1 MLVEV
6 AVGENLKEND
16 HNETE
21 KLTVLPATVSL
32 LMQCAGVVLKEDDFE
47 ERGRGKK
54 KQFKKKAFETSV
66 EDRHNVSNIAE
77 WEVKKHFITLE
88 LPAGTLCDRLK

>member
-54 KQFKKKAFETSV
+54 KQFKKK
-66 EDRHNVSNIAE
+66 
-77 WEVKKHFITLE
+77 L
-88 LPAGTLCDRLK
+88 LRLQWRIDTMFPT